1 MWINNRKKY
10 FIKKDFQSR
19 FMLRFVAIATFWAVA
34 TAILFS
40 YLAGKK
46 LDDVRYSSH
55 IDSKT
60 ISELLMPIT
69 VATQAAS
76 LLIFAGILAYT
87 VSLLWKRLSPPLFSL
102 KKDIARIAGG
112 DLMSEVSLSSDEE
125 FQDLADDLN
134 DMRCGLQQ
142 KIVRLREQFQT
153 LSTAADEL
161 HRSTIEGKLSLTH
174 AAALHGAVEQ
184 MNAAANV
191 FHY

>member
-10 FIKKDFQSR
+10 FIKKDFQTR
-19 FMLRFVAIATFWAVA
+19 FMLRFVALATFWAAA

-60 ISELLMPIT
+60 IGELLMPIT
-69 VATQAAS
+69 IAAQVVS
-76 LLIFAGILAYT
+76 LVIFAGILAYT
-87 VSLLWKRLSPPLFSL
+87 VTSLWKRLSPPLYSL

-112 DLMSEVSLSSDEE
+112 DLRSEVSLSPDEE
-125 FQDLADDLN
+125 FQDLAEDL
-134 DMRCGLQQ
+134 DGMRGGLQQ
-142 KIVRLREQFQT
+142 KIVHLRERLQT
-153 LSTAADEL
+153 LSTAADAL
-161 HRSTIEGKLSLTH
+161 HRSTLDRKLSLTH
-174 AAALHGAVEQ
+174 SASIQAAVDQ